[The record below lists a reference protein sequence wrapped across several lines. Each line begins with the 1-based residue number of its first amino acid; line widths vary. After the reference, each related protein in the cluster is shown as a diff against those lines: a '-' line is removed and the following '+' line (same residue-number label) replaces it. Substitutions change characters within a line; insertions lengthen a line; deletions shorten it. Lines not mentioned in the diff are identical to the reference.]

1 MVYGLGFPGLIITYL
16 VTYAPV
22 LICIVV
28 AVMGIALLLR
38 NRRH

>member
-1 MVYGLGFPGLIITYL
+1 MLYGLGVPELLITYL

-28 AVMGIALLLR
+28 AVMAIVWLR
-38 NRRH
+38 GNKRP

>member
-1 MVYGLGFPGLIITYL
+1 MLYGLGVPELLVTYL

-28 AVMGIALLLR
+28 AVMAIALLLR